1 MRHTPVVV
9 AALHRLP
16 DRHGGLGRV
25 SQTRYHSKTFFFWY
39 IANCTGSRTTLF
51 YTLCYQKVKM
61 NLNNKQQPF
70 TIKAQNLFSIL
81 LVIYIRISP
90 RSCLPYCIPV
100 LCCILLYFDP
110 IQCSGVTLWTSL
122 ALRKCKE
129 RFASVFSSRLYNV
142 KAKRSASNLLI
153 TYWLLLL
160 SFTFLDNGMCCS
172 IFPCSME

>member
-25 SQTRYHSKTFFFWY
+25 SQTRYHSKTFFF
-39 IANCTGSRTTLF
+39 GTLPIVLVPERPFF
-51 YTLCYQKVKM
+51 YTLCYQKLKM

-100 LCCILLYFDP
+100 LCCILLYP
-110 IQCSGVTLWTSL
+110 IQCRGVTLWTSL
-122 ALRKCKE
+122 ALRKRKE

-142 KAKRSASNLLI
+142 KAKRSASDLLI
-153 TYWLLLL
+153 TYWLLLLL
-160 SFTFLDNGMCCS
+160 SFTFLDNGMCYS